1 MLLPSPHKVV
11 SDLCQHALGSELVWT
26 PVVWGVR
33 GLCLVCVC
41 VCGGVYARV
50 CVIFSHEYVCFKPEG
65 GYLWERVGG
74 ASQGWGQC
82 GPHENE

>member
-1 MLLPSPHKVV
+1 MGCKRIV
-11 SDLCQHALGSELVWT
+11 LG
-26 PVVWGVR
+26 
-33 GLCLVCVC
+33 VCVC
-41 VCGGVYARV
+41 VGVYARV
-50 CVIFSHEYVCFKPEG
+50 YVIFSHEYVCFKPEG